1 MSFGNNIS
9 RRAAMGVVVGAAVTP
24 FVGSKSASA
33 QQTIRLTMASSH
45 PTALAW
51 VGPLQTVVTRSNEI
65 LEEQGSQYRIDW
77 TEAYGG
83 QLYGLT
89 ETMEALTQNI
99 ADGGWVGA
107 LFEPSDLPLNNIP
120 FATPFTTST
129 VGQAFQIMD
138 NLNRN
143 EQAMI
148 DEWARQDLLYF
159 GSCGSDGYSIL
170 SREPLDDISELQ
182 GRRVVGVPVLA
193 PWIEPLG
200 ASLVASGLPQ
210 MYSQLQTGVGD
221 AVLTIGTG
229 AFPLRLHEVAP
240 HITKVDTGPL
250 TFGGFCMNKTVFEG
264 LPEEVQT
271 VLAGLGQVYT
281 DENQARI
288 EALQDTVYYRM
299 IAEGATM
306 REMPRE
312 EKVRWVEAM
321 PDLGLNWVEANEA
334 PGVPARDILRSFMA
348 EAVAVG
354 ADPLRDWAEN
364 V

>member
-1 MSFGNNIS
+1 MNIT
-9 RRAAMGVVVGAAVTP
+9 RRGALGVVVGAATLP
-24 FVGSKSASA
+24 YAGINSASA
-33 QQTIRLTMASSH
+33 QTTIRLTMASSH

-51 VGPLQTVVTRSNEI
+51 VGPLQTVVQRSNEI
-65 LEEQGSQYRIDW
+65 LEEQGSEYRIDW

-107 LFEPSDLPLNNIP
+107 MFEPSDQTLDNIP

-170 SREPLDDISELQ
+170 SREPLDDIDDLR
-182 GRRVVGVPVLA
+182 GKRVVGVPVLG

-200 ASLVASGLPQ
+200 ASLVASGLPE

-221 AVLTIGTG
+221 AVLIVGTG
-229 AFPLRLHEVAP
+229 ALPLRLHEVAP
-240 HITKVDTGPL
+240 HIVKVDTGPL

-271 VLAGLGQVYT
+271 VLAGLGEVYT
-281 DENQARI
+281 TENRERI
-288 EALQDTVYYRM
+288 EALQATVYDTM
-299 IAEGATM
+299 VSEGATL

-321 PDLGLNWVEANEA
+321 PDLGLNWVEANES
-334 PGVPARDILRSFMA
+334 PTVPAREMLRRFMD

-354 ADPLRDWAEN
+354 AEPLRDWAAN
-364 V
+364 I

>member
-1 MSFGNNIS
+1 MAF
-9 RRAAMGVVVGAAVTP
+9 VVGAAVTP
-24 FVGSKSASA
+24 YVGVPSASA
-33 QQTIRLTMASSH
+33 QRTIRLTMASSH

-51 VGPLQTVVTRSNEI
+51 VGPLQTVVARSNEI
-65 LEEQGSQYRIDW
+65 LEEQGSEYRIDW

-89 ETMEALTQNI
+89 ETMEALTQGI
-99 ADGGWVGA
+99 ADGGWVGS

-129 VGQAFQIMD
+129 VAQAFQIMD

-170 SREPLDDISELQ
+170 SREPLDDISELR
-182 GRRVVGVPVLA
+182 GKRVVGVPVLG

-200 ASLVASGLPQ
+200 ASLVASGLPE

-221 AVLTIGTG
+221 AVLIIGTG
-229 AFPLRLHEVAP
+229 AFPLKLHEVAP

-250 TFGGFCMNKTVFEG
+250 TFGGFCMNKTVVEG

-281 DENQARI
+281 DENRRRI
-288 EALQDTVYYRM
+288 EELQDTVYDRM
-299 IAEGATM
+299 VAEGATL
-306 REMPRE
+306 REMPLE

-321 PDLGLNWVEANEA
+321 PDLGLNWVEANESDT
-334 PGVPARDILRSFMA
+334 VPARGS
-348 EAVAVG
+348 
-354 ADPLRDWAEN
+354 
-364 V
+364 

>member
-1 MSFGNNIS
+1 MNIT
-9 RRAAMGVVVGAAVTP
+9 RRGALGVVVGAATLPYAGINSV
-24 FVGSKSASA
+24 SA
-33 QQTIRLTMASSH
+33 QTTIRLTMASSH

-51 VGPLQTVVTRSNEI
+51 VGPLQTVVQRSNEI
-65 LEEQGSQYRIDW
+65 LEEQGSEYRIDW

-170 SREPLDDISELQ
+170 SREPLDDIDDLR
-182 GRRVVGVPVLA
+182 GKRVVGVPVLG

-200 ASLVASGLPQ
+200 ASLVASGLPE

-221 AVLTIGTG
+221 AVLIVGTG
-229 AFPLRLHEVAP
+229 ALPLRLHEVAP
-240 HITKVDTGPL
+240 HIVKVDTGPL

-271 VLAGLGQVYT
+271 VLAGLGEVYT
-281 DENQARI
+281 TENRERI
-288 EALQDTVYYRM
+288 EALQATVYDTM
-299 IAEGATM
+299 VSEGATL

-321 PDLGLNWVEANEA
+321 PDLGLNWVEANES
-334 PGVPARDILRSFMA
+334 PTVPAREMLRRFMD

-354 ADPLRDWAEN
+354 AEPLRDWAAN
-364 V
+364 I